1 MRVSLMHPLSL
12 LFCTDT
18 HNRNYLQFIVV
29 TAIVFGLTALAYLTA
44 AVIVPQ
50 AAAELEKDTKRL
62 RPGLWEEYEAKLEE
76 GETMVNR
83 PDLLQELGNIM
94 QPIIVKDYEVEADKK
109 FGPDDSQGKEE
120 RSQLTTNDEK
130 MEDRVVDVEVI
141 E

>member
-1 MRVSLMHPLSL
+1 MTRL
-12 LFCTDT
+12 TA
-18 HNRNYLQFIVV
+18 
-29 TAIVFGLTALAYLTA
+29 TAILNSIGR
-44 AVIVPQ
+44 I